1 MLERLHNV
9 DWSALTHAYGPAADV
24 PELIRAL
31 AGADRQARKDAY
43 WELYGNIFHQGTR
56 YPATAPAVPFL
67 LELLADPATPDRHE
81 LLLLLTHLVCGQ
93 FGVAADPTLYAGE
106 PDGAAHD
113 ADDYGTIL
121 RDVYRAAEA
130 GLPIYLSLATHADTA
145 HLRAAAVFM
154 LACLWTRAAVVVPVL
169 RARVADEAS
178 AVTRATLAFALGR
191 LQCAGTTDPILA
203 LLHERD
209 PAPLVRLLAA
219 VGLVRAG
226 SGPAP
231 EAGSGP
237 AAEAGS
243 RPAAEAAVATLIAAV
258 QDPDSTPGYDQLPC
272 GERDLAGD
280 IGHVLRTVPRALGLR
295 ALPALCRALERAEDF
310 GTVGLVEA
318 MLTFSF
324 GERHDLGDDLRH
336 ADEADPEDMSQMPAP
351 EPIDP
356 ARLTPEQREV
366 LTAMARSHELWT
378 VGNLFYVLRSHG
390 IPTERFELCALLGL
404 EMVRDEAAELA
415 SQARFHRIH
424 MHDPAEAASL
434 LRRAAALAPGDAALW
449 QQLAHTL
456 LAADDPNEAL
466 IAVDRAL
473 MIDPTLAAAHF
484 ERGLIVVNIDPGAAA
499 EAFARAAELG
509 HQPLQSST
517 NHATCLAM
525 IGRREQA
532 LQILGRLTA
541 EHPEFAEGWYSLGLA
556 QLKVGRL
563 RAAVTTLGRAIELA
577 PDHGNAH
584 YARACAHALAG
595 DPGPALADV
604 ARAVA
609 IEPDLRAAIRDD
621 ADFAAI
627 ADTPEFIG
635 LTAGD
640 AAVDDIDNIHGMDG
654 NLRN

>member
-130 GLPIYLSLATHADTA
+130 GLPIYLSLATGADTA

-154 LACLWTRAAVVVPVL
+154 LACLWTRAAVVVPAL
-169 RARVADEAS
+169 RTRVADEAS

-191 LQCAGTTDPILA
+191 LQCAGATDPILVA
-203 LLHERD
+203 LHERD

-231 EAGSGP
+231 EA
-237 AAEAGS
+237 
-243 RPAAEAAVATLIAAV
+243 AVATLIAAV
-258 QDPDSTPGYDQLPC
+258 QDPDGVPGYDQLPC

-280 IGHVLRTVPRALGLR
+280 IGHVLRSVPRALGLR

-324 GERHDLGDDLRH
+324 GERHDLADADADEDDL
-336 ADEADPEDMSQMPAP
+336 EDMSQMPAP

-356 ARLTPEQREV
+356 ARLTAEQREV

-390 IPTERFELCALLGL
+390 IPTERFALCALLGI
-404 EMVRDEAAELA
+404 EAVRDEPAELA

-434 LRRAAALAPGDAALW
+434 LRRAVLLGPGDAALW

-473 MIDPTLAAAHF
+473 EIDPALAAAHF
-484 ERGLIVVNIDPGAAA
+484 ERGLIVVNLDPGAAA

-517 NHATCLAM
+517 NYATCLAM
-525 IGRREQA
+525 IGRREEA
-532 LQILGRLTA
+532 LQILERLTA

-556 QLKVGRL
+556 QLKLGRL
-563 RAAVTTLGRAIELA
+563 RAAVTTLGRAIDRS

-584 YARACAHALAG
+584 YARACTHALAG
-595 DPGPALADV
+595 DAAPALADV

-609 IEPDLRAAIRDD
+609 IDPDLRAAIRDD
-621 ADFAAI
+621 ADFASI
-627 ADTPEFIG
+627 ADSLEFIR

-640 AAVDDIDNIHGMDG
+640 AVEAASGDG
-654 NLRN
+654 VLRN